1 MYLPLIVASCA
12 LAQFDSRHCHMSSP
26 RRQPLQ
32 PLITN
37 QREPSTIAITTKP
50 SKSAKK
56 KPRSDENELF
66 ENRAGALLHRVLREK
81 QMLLSRIR
89 AQAFALEQATVQAR
103 HLESR
108 ALSPRHTLPTESS
121 IVRCSRLN
129 RAAFHPSNLRQ
140 RARPRDGCRGPAL
153 CEAAEPVRT
162 PRSSM

>member
-37 QREPSTIAITTKP
+37 QREPSTTAATTKP

-108 ALSPRHTLPTESS
+108 ALSPRHTLTTEQHCPMLTFEPCRVPPIQPPAACKAKGWLSRPCT
-121 IVRCSRLN
+121 VR
-129 RAAFHPSNLRQ
+129 
-140 RARPRDGCRGPAL
+140 GG
-153 CEAAEPVRT
+153 
-162 PRSSM
+162 